1 MRKLGGA
8 IAVDTFEDSRIALLK
23 VSRLSMS
30 RAADPGCRLAFH
42 PSRISRD
49 SVEFVTVLYR
59 YRLAM
64 VDRHG
69 WVHL

>member
-1 MRKLGGA
+1 
-8 IAVDTFEDSRIALLK
+8 
-23 VSRLSMS
+23 MS

-64 VDRHG
+64 VDGHG

>member
-1 MRKLGGA
+1 
-8 IAVDTFEDSRIALLK
+8 
-23 VSRLSMS
+23 MS

-49 SVEFVTVLYR
+49 LVEFVMVLYR
-59 YRLAM
+59 YKLAM

-69 WVHL
+69 WVTRNECQNVCYNKD

>member
-1 MRKLGGA
+1 
-8 IAVDTFEDSRIALLK
+8 
-23 VSRLSMS
+23 MS

-49 SVEFVTVLYR
+49 AVEFVTVLYR

-64 VDRHG
+64 VDGHG